1 MSTSLVMTGLGDDN
15 VRTVMADD
23 DHFSLQLP
31 PSHRRENRTSKTRHS
46 LPDLFDGL
54 NSHQTSVS
62 FQSPVV
68 TSTPPS
74 DSLLPPPPPAP
85 TSSTSS
91 SPPAPEQTKE
101 DETLQML
108 QRHYLQAIL
117 SLAPPHKLSV
127 SMIRTITSS
136 VQCYWFGTNFP
147 PGYISRLC
155 LVVSKHSSQI
165 NS

>member
-1 MSTSLVMTGLGDDN
+1 
-15 VRTVMADD
+15 MAGD
-23 DHFSLQLP
+23 DHFSLQPP

-85 TSSTSS
+85 TSSSS

-127 SMIRTITSS
+127 SIIITTQFCIIGLEQTFLQ
-136 VQCYWFGTNFP
+136 VTFEDCVWWFPNIPVKLIHDRNNFFLLLFTN
-147 PGYISRLC
+147 
-155 LVVSKHSSQI
+155 
-165 NS
+165 